1 MTSQN
6 NIRITDLE
14 QAADGTGS
22 IHSVPVRRP
31 GQALAGVLLVAAL
44 GWLLWTIITNDNI
57 DWRVIGENLTSTSIL
72 RGLGTTLLLTA
83 LAMVI
88 GIVLGVLLAVAR
100 LSSNRVLQASASGYI
115 WLFRGTPLLVQLLLW
130 FNLALFFPRLGVGE
144 FSLDTNAVIT
154 SFIAAVLGLG
164 LNEGAYMAE
173 IVRGGIQSVDR
184 GQIEAASAL
193 SMRDRLVMRRIILP
207 QAMRVIIPPIG
218 NNVITMLK
226 MTSLVSVIAVP
237 DLLNRAQAISAKN
250 FYVFELLI
258 VATLWY
264 LLLTTLFTILQAQIE
279 KRFARGFSTHSPRI
293 GKRLA
298 KNLRPG
304 RVSNT
309 QLLQVVSEEA
319 KK

>member
-1 MTSQN
+1 MSIPNTQ
-6 NIRITDLE
+6 IEDLE
-14 QAADGTGS
+14 KAAHGTGA
-22 IHSVPVRRP
+22 IHSVPVRHP
-31 GQALAGVLLVAAL
+31 GQAIAGVLILLAL
-44 GWLLWTIITNDNI
+44 GSLMWSVITNDNI
-57 DWRVIGENLTSTSIL
+57 RWEIVFENLTGATVL
-72 RGLGTTLLLTA
+72 RGLGVTLLLTA
-83 LAMVI
+83 IAMLMGLA
-88 GIVLGVLLAVAR
+88 LGVVLAIAR
-100 LSSNRVLQASASGYI
+100 LSKNRVMQAVSSGYI
-115 WLFRGTPLLVQLLLW
+115 WFFRGTPLLVQLLLW
-130 FNLALFFPRLGVGE
+130 FNLALFFPRLGFGD
-144 FSLDTNAVIT
+144 FSVDTNVIIT
-154 SFIAAVLGLG
+154 AFGAAILGLG

-173 IVRGGIQSVDR
+173 IVRGGIQSVNR

-193 SMRDRLVMRRIILP
+193 GMRQRHVTWRIVLP

-218 NNVITMLK
+218 NNLITMLK

-264 LLLTTLFTILQAQIE
+264 LLMTTIFTILQMQLE
-279 KRFARGFSTHSPRI
+279 KRFDRGFSTHSPRV

-309 QLLQVVSEEA
+309 ELLQVVQEKS